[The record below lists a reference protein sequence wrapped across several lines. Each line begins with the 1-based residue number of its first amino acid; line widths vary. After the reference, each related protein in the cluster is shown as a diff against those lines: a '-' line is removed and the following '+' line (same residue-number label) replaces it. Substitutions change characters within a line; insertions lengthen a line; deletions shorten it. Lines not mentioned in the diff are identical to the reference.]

1 MRRLHLG
8 STGGS
13 LHYCGR
19 RLLSCRT
26 PRSAIGFKKKE
37 RIISRS
43 TSTAGRSERVS
54 VPMLEKL
61 KTKDM
66 ITRILRSHTTPEE
79 RSRVIDPCQVKETS
93 DTPAGAVANE
103 VPEVDT
109 VPEVVLSEMDS
120 FARELILDGDPST
133 LAHAHVR
140 PYYLFFSVA
149 GEACKDVDT
158 TQNRYAEYP
167 GTSLYDIMSGPS
179 SRSNKMGWLA
189 AAAAAHNKEQ
199 HALNGN
205 INTVLSAQFKAAD
218 QYAAFRAALWDKK
231 CIYTDS
237 PTMPT

>member
-1 MRRLHLG
+1 MPDTKERDIL
-8 STGGS
+8 
-13 LHYCGR
+13 
-19 RLLSCRT
+19 
-26 PRSAIGFKKKE
+26 GFKKKE
-37 RIISRS
+37 CIISRS
-43 TSTAGRSERVS
+43 TSTGGGSERMS

-66 ITRILRSHTTPEE
+66 ITRILRSHITPEE

-109 VPEVVLSEMDS
+109 VPEVILSEMDS
-120 FARELILDGDPST
+120 FVRALILGENAST
-133 LAHAHVR
+133 FAHAHVC
-140 PYYLFFSVA
+140 PYYLLFSVA

-158 TQNRYAEYP
+158 TQNRYAEYPPP

-199 HALNGN
+199 RALNGN
-205 INTVLSAQFKAAD
+205 INTILSAQFKAAD
-218 QYAAFRAALWDKK
+218 QYAAFRAAFWDKECK
-231 CIYTDS
+231 
-237 PTMPT
+237 